1 MVNCILIAD
10 SGSTKT
16 DWILTTAENSI
27 LEVETMGIN
36 PVRDSRDAIF
46 DIIKNHLAPQLPAEY
61 KIDQIFFYG
70 AGCIEPYKK
79 NVAEVLI
86 SIFGPDTEIAVES
99 DLLGAARALCGNQAG
114 IACILG
120 TGSNSCLYDGKEI
133 IGNTSPLGYILGD
146 EGSGAFLG
154 KTLVGN
160 ILKKI
165 FSQKLQDCFFKR
177 YDLTPSIIIN
187 KVYREPMPN
196 RLASL
201 VPFLATYREEPEIH
215 DMLIWAFRQFFVRN
229 VKAYGHPEMEINCV
243 GSIAFYFT
251 DEITE
256 AAAKEGLKMGK
267 ILQKP
272 AKELAFFHRKAPFWG
287 QKCKKKAK
295 YVI

>member
-1 MVNCILIAD
+1 MANCILIAD

-27 LEVETMGIN
+27 LEVETSGIN
-36 PVRDSRDAIF
+36 PIRDSRDAIF
-46 DIIKNHLAPQLPAEY
+46 DVIKNLLAPKLPKEY
-61 KIDQIFFYG
+61 QVNQIFFYG
-70 AGCIEPYKK
+70 AGCIDPYRK
-79 NVAEVLI
+79 NVAEVLT
-86 SIFGPDTEIAVES
+86 SVFGPDAEIAVES

-133 IGNTSPLGYILGD
+133 VCNTSPLGFILGD

-165 FSQKLQDCFFKR
+165 FSQKLQDSFFEKFN
-177 YDLTPSIIIN
+177 LTPSIIIN

-196 RLASL
+196 RFLASL
-201 VPFLATYREEPEIH
+201 VPFLEEHRENPEIH
-215 DMLIWAFRQFFVRN
+215 DMLIWAFQQFFIRN
-229 VKAYGHPEMEINCV
+229 VKAYKHPEMEINCV
-243 GSIAFYFT
+243 GSIAFIYKK
-251 DEITE
+251 EIMD
-256 AAAKEGLKMGK
+256 AAAIEGLKMGK

-272 AKELAFFHRKAPFWG
+272 AQNIADFHRKTLFFC
-287 QKCKKKAK
+287 QKC
-295 YVI
+295 

>member
-1 MVNCILIAD
+1 MANCILIAD

-16 DWILTTAENSI
+16 DWILTTSENSI
-27 LEVETMGIN
+27 LEVETLGIN

-46 DIIKNHLAPQLPAEY
+46 DIIKNHLASQLPEEY
-61 KIDQIFFYG
+61 KVDQIFFYG
-70 AGCIEPYKK
+70 AGCIDPYKK

-86 SIFGPDTEIAVES
+86 SIFGSDTRISVES

-133 IGNTSPLGYILGD
+133 IANTSPLGYILGD

-165 FSQKLQDCFFKR
+165 FSQKLQDSFFKK
-177 YDLTPSIIIN
+177 YGLTPSIIIN

-196 RLASL
+196 RFLASL
-201 VPFLATYREEPEIH
+201 VPFLAEHREEPEIH
-215 DMLIWAFRQFFVRN
+215 DMPIGAFRLFFERN

-243 GSIAFYFT
+243 GSIAFYFKQ
-251 DEITE
+251 EIMD
-256 AAAKEGLKMGK
+256 AAAKEGFKIGK

-272 AKELAFFHRKAPFWG
+272 AHGIADFHRKYPFLD
-287 QKCKKKAK
+287 QKC
-295 YVI
+295 

>member
-1 MVNCILIAD
+1 MANCILIAD

-16 DWILTTAENSI
+16 DWIVTTAENSI

-46 DIIKNHLAPQLPAEY
+46 DNIKNQLFPQLPP
-61 KIDQIFFYG
+61 KHQICQIHFYG
-70 AGCIEPYKK
+70 AGCIDPYKK
-79 NVAEVLI
+79 NVEEILADV
-86 SIFGPDTEIAVES
+86 FGSTTKITVES

-120 TGSNSCLYDGKEI
+120 TGSNSCLYDGKKI
-133 IGNTSPLGYILGD
+133 VSNTSPLGYILGD

-165 FSQKLQDCFFKR
+165 FSQKIQDRFFEK
-177 YDLTPSIIIN
+177 YNLTPSIIIN
-187 KVYREPMPN
+187 KVYRESMPN
-196 RLASL
+196 RFLASL
-201 VPFLATYREEPEIH
+201 VPFLAEHREEPEIH
-215 DMLIWAFRQFFVRN
+215 DMLVWAFRQFFARN

-243 GSIAFYFT
+243 GSIAFHFEN
-251 DEITE
+251 EIKD

-272 AKELAFFHRKAPFWG
+272 ARDIADFHRKSLF
-287 QKCKKKAK
+287 
-295 YVI
+295 

>member
-1 MVNCILIAD
+1 MANCILIAD

-46 DIIKNHLAPQLPAEY
+46 DNIKNQLFPQLPP
-61 KIDQIFFYG
+61 KHQICQIHFYG
-70 AGCIEPYKK
+70 AGCIDPYKK
-79 NVAEVLI
+79 NVEEILADVFE
-86 SIFGPDTEIAVES
+86 STTGIAVES

-120 TGSNSCLYDGKEI
+120 TGSNSCLYDGKKI
-133 IGNTSPLGYILGD
+133 VSNTSPLGYILGD

-165 FSQKLQDCFFKR
+165 FSQKIQDRFFEK
-177 YDLTPSIIIN
+177 YNLTPSIIIN
-187 KVYREPMPN
+187 KVYRESMPN
-196 RLASL
+196 RFLASL
-201 VPFLATYREEPEIH
+201 VPFLAEHREEPEIH
-215 DMLIWAFRQFFVRN
+215 DMLVWAFRQFFARN

-243 GSIAFYFT
+243 GSIAFHFEN
-251 DEITE
+251 EIKD

-272 AKELAFFHRKAPFWG
+272 ARDIADFHRKSLF
-287 QKCKKKAK
+287 
-295 YVI
+295 

>member
-1 MVNCILIAD
+1 MANCILIAD

-46 DIIKNHLAPQLPAEY
+46 DIIKNQLFPLLPP
-61 KIDQIFFYG
+61 KHQVCQIHFYG
-70 AGCIEPYKK
+70 AGCIDPYKK
-79 NVAEVLI
+79 NVEEILADV
-86 SIFGPDTEIAVES
+86 FGSTTEITVES

-120 TGSNSCLYDGKEI
+120 TGSNSCLYDGKKI
-133 IGNTSPLGYILGD
+133 VSNTSPLGYILGD

-165 FSQKLQDCFFKR
+165 FSQKIQDRFFEK
-177 YDLTPSIIIN
+177 YNLTPSIIIN
-187 KVYREPMPN
+187 KVYRESMPN
-196 RLASL
+196 RFLASL
-201 VPFLATYREEPEIH
+201 VPFLAEHREEPEIH
-215 DMLIWAFRQFFVRN
+215 DMLVWAFRQFFARN

-243 GSIAFYFT
+243 GSIAFHFEN
-251 DEITE
+251 EITD

-272 AKELAFFHRKAPFWG
+272 ARDIADFHRKSLF
-287 QKCKKKAK
+287 
-295 YVI
+295 

>member
-1 MVNCILIAD
+1 MANCILIAD

-46 DIIKNHLAPQLPAEY
+46 DNIKNQLFPQLPP
-61 KIDQIFFYG
+61 KHQICQIHFYG
-70 AGCIEPYKK
+70 AGCIDPYKK
-79 NVAEVLI
+79 NVEEILVDV
-86 SIFGPDTEIAVES
+86 FGSTTGIAVES

-120 TGSNSCLYDGKEI
+120 TGSNSCLYDGKKI
-133 IGNTSPLGYILGD
+133 VSNTSPLGYILGD

-165 FSQKLQDCFFKR
+165 FSQKIQDRFFEK
-177 YDLTPSIIIN
+177 YNLTPSIIIN
-187 KVYREPMPN
+187 KVYRESMPN
-196 RLASL
+196 RFLASL
-201 VPFLATYREEPEIH
+201 VPFLAEHKEEPEIH
-215 DMLIWAFRQFFVRN
+215 DMLVWAFRQFFARN

-243 GSIAFYFT
+243 GSIAFHFEN
-251 DEITE
+251 EITD

-272 AKELAFFHRKAPFWG
+272 ARDIADFHRKSLF
-287 QKCKKKAK
+287 
-295 YVI
+295 

>member
-27 LEVETMGIN
+27 LEVETLGIN

-46 DIIKNHLAPQLPAEY
+46 DVIKNLLAPQLPKEY
-61 KIDQIFFYG
+61 KVDQIFFYG
-70 AGCIEPYKK
+70 AGCIDPYRK
-79 NVAEVLI
+79 NVAEVLT
-86 SIFGPDTEIAVES
+86 SVFGSDAEIAVES

-133 IGNTSPLGYILGD
+133 VCNTSPLGFILGD

-165 FSQKLQDCFFKR
+165 FSQKLQDSFFEKFN
-177 YDLTPSIIIN
+177 LTPSIIIN

-196 RLASL
+196 RFLASL
-201 VPFLATYREEPEIH
+201 VPFLEEHRENPEIH
-215 DMLIWAFRQFFVRN
+215 DMLIWAFRQFFIRN
-229 VKAYGHPEMEINCV
+229 VKAYGHPEMDINCV
-243 GSIAFYFT
+243 GSIAFIYKK
-251 DEITE
+251 EIMD
-256 AAAKEGLKMGK
+256 AAAIEGLKMGK
-267 ILQKP
+267 NLQKP
-272 AKELAFFHRKAPFWG
+272 VQNIVDFHRKTLFFG
-287 QKCKKKAK
+287 QKC
-295 YVI
+295 

>member
-1 MVNCILIAD
+1 MANCILIAD

-46 DIIKNHLAPQLPAEY
+46 DNIKNQLFPQLPP
-61 KIDQIFFYG
+61 KHQICQIHFYG
-70 AGCIEPYKK
+70 AGCIDPYKK
-79 NVAEVLI
+79 NVEEILADVFE
-86 SIFGPDTEIAVES
+86 STTGIAVES

-120 TGSNSCLYDGKEI
+120 TGSNSCLYDGKKI
-133 IGNTSPLGYILGD
+133 VSNTSPLGYILGD

-165 FSQKLQDCFFKR
+165 FSQKIQDRFFEK
-177 YDLTPSIIIN
+177 YNLTPSIIIN
-187 KVYREPMPN
+187 KVYRESMPN
-196 RLASL
+196 RFLASL
-201 VPFLATYREEPEIH
+201 VPFLAEHREEPEIH
-215 DMLIWAFRQFFVRN
+215 DMLVWAFRQFFARN
-229 VKAYGHPEMEINCV
+229 VKAYGHPDMEINCV
-243 GSIAFYFT
+243 GSIAFHFEN
-251 DEITE
+251 EITD

-272 AKELAFFHRKAPFWG
+272 ARDIADFHRKSLF
-287 QKCKKKAK
+287 
-295 YVI
+295 

>member
-16 DWILTTAENSI
+16 DWVLTTAENSI

-46 DIIKNHLAPQLPAEY
+46 DNIKNQLFPQLPP
-61 KIDQIFFYG
+61 KHQICQIHFYG
-70 AGCIEPYKK
+70 AGCIDPYKK
-79 NVAEVLI
+79 NVEEILADV
-86 SIFGPDTEIAVES
+86 FGSTTKITVES

-133 IGNTSPLGYILGD
+133 VCNTSPLGFILGD

-165 FSQKLQDCFFKR
+165 FSQKLQDSFFEKFN
-177 YDLTPSIIIN
+177 LTPSIIIN

-196 RLASL
+196 RFLASL
-201 VPFLATYREEPEIH
+201 VPFLEEHRENPEIH
-215 DMLIWAFRQFFVRN
+215 DMLIWAFRQFFIRN

-243 GSIAFYFT
+243 GSIAFHFEN
-251 DEITE
+251 EIKD

-272 AKELAFFHRKAPFWG
+272 ARDIADFHRKSLF
-287 QKCKKKAK
+287 
-295 YVI
+295 

>member
-1 MVNCILIAD
+1 MANCILIAD

-46 DIIKNHLAPQLPAEY
+46 DNIKNQLFPQLPP
-61 KIDQIFFYG
+61 KHQICQIHFYG
-70 AGCIEPYKK
+70 AGCIDPYKK
-79 NVAEVLI
+79 NVEEILADV
-86 SIFGPDTEIAVES
+86 FGSTTKITVES

-120 TGSNSCLYDGKEI
+120 TGSNSCLYDGKKI
-133 IGNTSPLGYILGD
+133 VSNTSPLGYILGD

-165 FSQKLQDCFFKR
+165 FSQKIQDRFFEK
-177 YDLTPSIIIN
+177 YNLTPSIIIN
-187 KVYREPMPN
+187 KVYRESMPN
-196 RLASL
+196 RFLASL
-201 VPFLATYREEPEIH
+201 VPFLAEHREEPEIH
-215 DMLIWAFRQFFVRN
+215 DMLVWAFRQFFARN

-243 GSIAFYFT
+243 GSIAFHFEN
-251 DEITE
+251 EITD

-272 AKELAFFHRKAPFWG
+272 AQNIADFHRKSLF
-287 QKCKKKAK
+287 
-295 YVI
+295 

>member
-1 MVNCILIAD
+1 MANCILIAD

-16 DWILTTAENSI
+16 DWILTTSENSI
-27 LEVETMGIN
+27 LEVETLGIN

-46 DIIKNHLAPQLPAEY
+46 DIIKNHLASQLPEEY
-61 KIDQIFFYG
+61 KVDQIFFYG
-70 AGCIEPYKK
+70 AGCIDPYKK
-79 NVAEVLI
+79 NIAEVLI
-86 SIFGPDTEIAVES
+86 SIFGSDRRIAVES

-133 IGNTSPLGYILGD
+133 IANTSPLGYILGD

-165 FSQKLQDCFFKR
+165 FSQKLQDSFFKN

-196 RLASL
+196 RFLASL
-201 VPFLATYREEPEIH
+201 VPFLAEHREEPEIH
-215 DMLIWAFRQFFVRN
+215 DMLIGAFRLFFERN
-229 VKAYGHPEMEINCV
+229 VKAYRHPEMEINCV
-243 GSIAFYFT
+243 GSIAFYFKQ
-251 DEITE
+251 EIMD

-272 AKELAFFHRKAPFWG
+272 AQDLAFFHRKTLFWG
-287 QKCKKKAK
+287 QKC
-295 YVI
+295 

>member
-1 MVNCILIAD
+1 MLNCILIAD

-16 DWILTTAENSI
+16 DWILTTTENSI

-46 DIIKNHLAPQLPAEY
+46 DVINNHLQPLLPKEY
-61 KIDQIFFYG
+61 PVNQVFFYG
-70 AGCIEPYKK
+70 AGCISPYKK
-79 NVAEVLI
+79 TVEEVLA
-86 SIFGPDTEIAVES
+86 SVFDSDTEIIAES

-120 TGSNSCLYDGKEI
+120 TGSNSCLYDGKKI
-133 IGNTSPLGYILGD
+133 VCNTSPLGYILGD

-154 KTLVGN
+154 KILVSN
-160 ILKKI
+160 ILKKL
-165 FSQKLQDCFFKR
+165 FSPKLQDCFYERFN
-177 YDLTPSIIIN
+177 LTPSSIIN

-196 RLASL
+196 RFLASL
-201 VPFLATYREEPEIH
+201 VPFLAEHRDEAEIH
-215 DMLIWAFRQFFVRN
+215 EMLVWAFRQFFVRN

-243 GSIAFYFT
+243 GSIAFYFRQ
-251 DEITE
+251 EIMD

-272 AKELAFFHRKAPFWG
+272 ARNIADFHRKTLFMA
-287 QKCKKKAK
+287 QKC
-295 YVI
+295 

>member
-1 MVNCILIAD
+1 MANCILIAD

-46 DIIKNHLAPQLPAEY
+46 DNIKNQLFPQLPP
-61 KIDQIFFYG
+61 KHQICQIYFYG

-79 NVAEVLI
+79 NVEEILADVFE
-86 SIFGPDTEIAVES
+86 STTGIAVES

-120 TGSNSCLYDGKEI
+120 TGSNSCLYDGKKI
-133 IGNTSPLGYILGD
+133 VSNTSPLGYILGD

-165 FSQKLQDCFFKR
+165 FSQKIQDRFFEK
-177 YDLTPSIIIN
+177 YNLTPSIIIN
-187 KVYREPMPN
+187 KVYRESMPN
-196 RLASL
+196 RFLASL
-201 VPFLATYREEPEIH
+201 VPFLAEHREEPEIH
-215 DMLIWAFRQFFVRN
+215 DMLVWAFRQFFARN

-243 GSIAFYFT
+243 GSIAFHFEN
-251 DEITE
+251 EIKD

-272 AKELAFFHRKAPFWG
+272 ARDIADFHRKSLF
-287 QKCKKKAK
+287 
-295 YVI
+295 

>member
-1 MVNCILIAD
+1 MANCILIAD

-16 DWILTTAENSI
+16 DWILTTSENSI
-27 LEVETMGIN
+27 LEVETLGIN

-46 DIIKNHLAPQLPAEY
+46 DIIKNHLASQLPEEY
-61 KIDQIFFYG
+61 KVDQIFFYG
-70 AGCIEPYKK
+70 AGCIDPYKK
-79 NVAEVLI
+79 NIAEVLI
-86 SIFGPDTEIAVES
+86 SIFGSDTRIAVES

-133 IGNTSPLGYILGD
+133 IANTSPLGYILGD

-165 FSQKLQDCFFKR
+165 FSQKLQDSFFKK
-177 YDLTPSIIIN
+177 YGLTPSIIIN

-196 RLASL
+196 RFLASL
-201 VPFLATYREEPEIH
+201 VPFLAEHREEPEIH
-215 DMLIWAFRQFFVRN
+215 DMLIGAFRLFFERN
-229 VKAYGHPEMEINCV
+229 VKAYRHPEMEINCV
-243 GSIAFYFT
+243 GSIAFYFKQ
-251 DEITE
+251 EITD

-272 AKELAFFHRKAPFWG
+272 AQDLAFFHRKTLFWG
-287 QKCKKKAK
+287 QKC
-295 YVI
+295 

>member
-1 MVNCILIAD
+1 MANCILIAD

-46 DIIKNHLAPQLPAEY
+46 DNIKNQLFPQLPP
-61 KIDQIFFYG
+61 KHQICQIHFYG
-70 AGCIEPYKK
+70 AGCIDPYKK
-79 NVAEVLI
+79 NVEEILADV
-86 SIFGPDTEIAVES
+86 FGSTTKITVES

-120 TGSNSCLYDGKEI
+120 TGSNSCLYDGKKI
-133 IGNTSPLGYILGD
+133 VSNTSPLGYILGD

-165 FSQKLQDCFFKR
+165 FSQKIQDRFFEK
-177 YDLTPSIIIN
+177 YNLTPSIIIN
-187 KVYREPMPN
+187 KVYRESMPN
-196 RLASL
+196 RFLASL
-201 VPFLATYREEPEIH
+201 VPFLAEHKEEPEIH
-215 DMLIWAFRQFFVRN
+215 DMLVWAFRQFFARN

-243 GSIAFYFT
+243 GSIAFHFEN
-251 DEITE
+251 EIKD

-272 AKELAFFHRKAPFWG
+272 ARDIADFHRKSLF
-287 QKCKKKAK
+287 
-295 YVI
+295 

>member
-1 MVNCILIAD
+1 MANCILIAD

-46 DIIKNHLAPQLPAEY
+46 DNIKNQLFPQLPP
-61 KIDQIFFYG
+61 KHQICQIHFYG
-70 AGCIEPYKK
+70 AGCIDPYKK
-79 NVAEVLI
+79 NVEEILADV
-86 SIFGPDTEIAVES
+86 FGSTTKITVES

-120 TGSNSCLYDGKEI
+120 TGSNSCLYDGKKI
-133 IGNTSPLGYILGD
+133 VSNTSPLGYILGD

-165 FSQKLQDCFFKR
+165 FSQKIQDRFFEK
-177 YDLTPSIIIN
+177 YNLTPSIIIN
-187 KVYREPMPN
+187 KVYRESMPN
-196 RLASL
+196 RFLASL
-201 VPFLATYREEPEIH
+201 VPFLAEHREEPEIH
-215 DMLIWAFRQFFVRN
+215 DMLVWAFRQFFARN

-243 GSIAFYFT
+243 GSIAFHFEN
-251 DEITE
+251 EIKD

-272 AKELAFFHRKAPFWG
+272 ARDIADFHRKS
-287 QKCKKKAK
+287 
-295 YVI
+295 

>member
-36 PVRDSRDAIF
+36 PVRDSQDAIF
-46 DIIKNHLAPQLPAEY
+46 GIIRNELVPQLPQQY
-61 KIDQIFFYG
+61 HISRIHFYG
-70 AGCIEPYKK
+70 AGCIAPYKS
-79 NVAEVLI
+79 NVEEVLTRTFT
-86 SIFGPDTEIAVES
+86 STEEIQVES
-99 DLLGAARALCGNQAG
+99 DLLGAARALCGNKAG

-133 IGNTSPLGYILGD
+133 ISNTSPLGYILGD

-160 ILKKI
+160 VLKKI
-165 FSQKLQDCFFKR
+165 FRPQLQELFLNRFQ
-177 YDLTPSIIIN
+177 LTAPIIIN

-196 RLASL
+196 RFLASL
-201 VPFLATYREEPEIH
+201 VPFLSEHREDTEIH
-215 DMLIWAFRQFFVRN
+215 HMLIWAFRQFFTRN
-229 VKAYGHPEMEINCV
+229 VIAYGHPEMEIKMV
-243 GSIAFYFT
+243 GSIAFYFEK
-251 DEITE
+251 EITE
-256 AAAKEGLKMGK
+256 AAAKEGLKIGK

-272 AKELAFFHRKAPFWG
+272 ARDLADFHRKSLFLG
-287 QKCKKKAK
+287 EKC
-295 YVI
+295 

>member
-1 MVNCILIAD
+1 MANCILIAD

-46 DIIKNHLAPQLPAEY
+46 DNIKNQLFPQLPP
-61 KIDQIFFYG
+61 KHQICQIHFYG
-70 AGCIEPYKK
+70 AGCIDPYKK
-79 NVAEVLI
+79 NVEEILADVFE
-86 SIFGPDTEIAVES
+86 STTGIAVES

-120 TGSNSCLYDGKEI
+120 TGSNSCLYDGKKI
-133 IGNTSPLGYILGD
+133 VSNTSPLGYILGD

-165 FSQKLQDCFFKR
+165 FSQKIQDRFFEK
-177 YDLTPSIIIN
+177 YNLTPAIIIN
-187 KVYREPMPN
+187 KVYRESMPN
-196 RLASL
+196 RFLASL
-201 VPFLATYREEPEIH
+201 VPFLAEHREEPEIH
-215 DMLIWAFRQFFVRN
+215 DMLVWAFRQFFARN

-243 GSIAFYFT
+243 GSIAFHFEN
-251 DEITE
+251 EITD

-272 AKELAFFHRKAPFWG
+272 ARDIADFHRKSLF
-287 QKCKKKAK
+287 
-295 YVI
+295 

>member
-1 MVNCILIAD
+1 MANCILIAD

-16 DWILTTAENSI
+16 DWILTTSENSI
-27 LEVETMGIN
+27 LEVETLGIN

-46 DIIKNHLAPQLPAEY
+46 DIIKNHLASQLPEEY
-61 KIDQIFFYG
+61 KVDQIFFYG
-70 AGCIEPYKK
+70 AGCIDPYKK

-86 SIFGPDTEIAVES
+86 SIFGSDTRISVES

-133 IGNTSPLGYILGD
+133 IANTSPLGYILGD

-165 FSQKLQDCFFKR
+165 FSQKLQDSFFKK
-177 YDLTPSIIIN
+177 YGLTPSIIIN

-196 RLASL
+196 RFLASL
-201 VPFLATYREEPEIH
+201 VPFLAEHREEPEIH
-215 DMLIWAFRQFFVRN
+215 DMLIGAFRLFFERN

-243 GSIAFYFT
+243 GSIAFYFKQ
-251 DEITE
+251 EIMD

-272 AKELAFFHRKAPFWG
+272 AQDLAFFHRKTLFWG
-287 QKCKKKAK
+287 QKC
-295 YVI
+295 

>member
-1 MVNCILIAD
+1 MANCILIAD

-46 DIIKNHLAPQLPAEY
+46 DNIKNQLFPQLPP
-61 KIDQIFFYG
+61 KHQICQIHFYG
-70 AGCIEPYKK
+70 AGCIDPYKK
-79 NVAEVLI
+79 NVEEILADV
-86 SIFGPDTEIAVES
+86 FGSTTKITVES

-120 TGSNSCLYDGKEI
+120 TGSNSCLYDGKKI
-133 IGNTSPLGYILGD
+133 VSNTSPLGYILGD

-165 FSQKLQDCFFKR
+165 FSQKIQDRFFEK
-177 YDLTPSIIIN
+177 YNLTPSIIIN
-187 KVYREPMPN
+187 KVYRESMPN
-196 RLASL
+196 RFLASL
-201 VPFLATYREEPEIH
+201 VPFLAEHREEPEIH
-215 DMLIWAFRQFFVRN
+215 DMLVWAFRQFFARN

-243 GSIAFYFT
+243 GSIAFHFEN
-251 DEITE
+251 EIKD

-272 AKELAFFHRKAPFWG
+272 ARDIADFHRKSLF
-287 QKCKKKAK
+287 
-295 YVI
+295 